1 MKVRNK
7 NEVTKELIERIYEKS
22 FENESKFWRAVAKA
36 LNRPRRKR
44 FEVNLVKLEKYAK
57 SGETIIVPG
66 VVLGSGDIRKSVRIA
81 ALRFSRKAREKIEKS
96 GGKCLSIEELFEKNP
111 KGRGVRIMG

>member
-1 MKVRNK
+1 MKIRDK
-7 NEVTKELIERIYEKS
+7 NDVTKDLMEHIYRKS
-22 FENESKFWRAVAKA
+22 FKDKSRFWRAVVRA
-36 LNRPRRKR
+36 LNRPRRRR

-57 SGETIIVPG
+57 SGETVIVPG
-66 VVLGSGDIRKSVRIA
+66 VVLGNGNVRKKITVA
-81 ALRFSRKAREKIEKS
+81 ALKFSRTAKEKIEKS